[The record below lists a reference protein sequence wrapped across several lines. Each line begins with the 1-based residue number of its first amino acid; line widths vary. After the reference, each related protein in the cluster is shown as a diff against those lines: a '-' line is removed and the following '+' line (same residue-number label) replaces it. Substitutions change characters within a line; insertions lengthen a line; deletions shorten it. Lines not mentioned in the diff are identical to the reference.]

1 MDSYHIP
8 PSLSNPEETR
18 QKWQKERDESFVKHL
33 LQRIRGAQDKATQD
47 GKTLLVTTYHPTVG
61 PLNLFGIGFNAPDL
75 LVLHGTDSSGAD
87 CSILSHASAVQ
98 ITLRV
103 VEPTNETP
111 PQRPFGLIK

>member
-61 PLNLFGIGFNAPDL
+61 PLNLFSKEF
-75 LVLHGTDSSGAD
+75 
-87 CSILSHASAVQ
+87 AVRRTRQ
-98 ITLRV
+98 HKMA
-103 VEPTNETP
+103 
-111 PQRPFGLIK
+111 RPCL